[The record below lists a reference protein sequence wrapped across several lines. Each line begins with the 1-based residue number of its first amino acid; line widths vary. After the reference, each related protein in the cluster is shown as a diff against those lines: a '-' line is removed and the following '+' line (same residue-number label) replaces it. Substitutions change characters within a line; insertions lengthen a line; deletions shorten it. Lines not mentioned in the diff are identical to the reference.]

1 MMMCWL
7 EYKLKIVE
15 SRLAEA
21 DVCQAWCPEMNKWM
35 YIHTVYIP
43 FILMDLFIIK

>member
-1 MMMCWL
+1 MMKTWIQVD
-7 EYKLKIVE
+7 LKIVE

-21 DVCQAWCPEMNKWM
+21 DACQAWCLDVNKWM

-43 FILMDLFIIK
+43 FILMDLFIIE